1 MASTSRTQ
9 HRCRCW
15 AVGCLGTAL
24 TAGTGC
30 GAPLCPSATFA
41 ATVAV
46 ALDEAWT
53 SLEELVVTVG
63 CPAGDATGCGFL
75 DGPVHA
81 PATAS
86 VVLYTVLRPAE
97 VDVVV
102 SRAATGDVVA
112 RGRFPVTY
120 EPFGPK
126 QTECGGEARA
136 LVVVPVA

>member
-24 TAGTGC
+24 TAG
-30 GAPLCPSATFA
+30 
-41 ATVAV
+41 
-46 ALDEAWT
+46 
-53 SLEELVVTVG
+53 
-63 CPAGDATGCGFL
+63 TGCGFL

-112 RGRFPVTY
+112 RGQFPVTY

-126 QTECGGEARA
+126 QTQCGGDAHA
-136 LVVVPVA
+136 LVVVPVG